1 MLNITG
7 LPKKEAG
14 DKKQVEFAVQQN
26 GDKLHFI
33 MDAEAFATA
42 VGQSKSG
49 KDYGVSLAPAT
60 LTDENGTKYRF
71 RISWVGVKAL

>member
-1 MLNITG
+1 MIITG
-7 LPKKEAG
+7 LPAKKVG
-14 DKKQVEFAVQQN
+14 DKTQVEFAVQQN

-33 MDAEAFATA
+33 MDADKFAA
-42 VGQSKSG
+42 SVGPSASG